1 MLFSQS
7 FVERRRLLEVPY
19 QLLNFERG
27 EDDKVT
33 HSGHLK
39 HWLLHRHRV
48 RRQAQP
54 IDYPFEV
61 RLHQQAYDVVHV
73 LLNDCDLV
81 AGAQQR
87 RFAFLFLPVALAG
100 RLSGDLKLLW
110 GASTWT
116 KKWLLR
122 LFLWCPEISLML
134 IDLRRSHWNI

>member
-1 MLFSQS
+1 MLVRQC
-7 FVERRRLLEVPY
+7 FVERRRLLEVPN

-39 HWLLHRHRV
+39 RWLLHRHRV
-48 RRQAQP
+48 WRQAQP

-61 RLHQQAYDVVHV
+61 WLHQQADDVVHV
-73 LLNDCDLV
+73 LLNDCDLI

-116 KKWLLR
+116 IRRLLR
-122 LFLWCPEISLML
+122 LFRRCPEISLMM
-134 IDLRRSHWNI
+134 IDRRRSHWNI